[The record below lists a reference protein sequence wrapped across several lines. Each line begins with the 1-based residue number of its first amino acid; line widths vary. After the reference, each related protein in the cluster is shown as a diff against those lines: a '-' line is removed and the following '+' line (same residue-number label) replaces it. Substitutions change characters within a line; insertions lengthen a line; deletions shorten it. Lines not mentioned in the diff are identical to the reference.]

1 MSMSLYSP
9 QLDLWQTPTWVTYLA
24 LYDADG
30 NERTLKEK
38 KHFYSSVV
46 KSTLNGVFPD
56 RESAELRRQ
65 EVNAH
70 LAKLHNVTEMDMV

>member
-1 MSMSLYSP
+1 MSMNLHSP

-38 KHFYSSVV
+38 KHTYASWV
-46 KSTLNGVFPD
+46 KSTGNGAYPD
-56 RESAELRRQ
+56 QESEELSRQ
-65 EVNAH
+65 RINAH
-70 LAKLHNVTEMDMV
+70 LAELKNVTEMDMI

>member
-1 MSMSLYSP
+1 MSMNLHSP

-38 KHFYSSVV
+38 KHIYASWV
-46 KSTLNGVFPD
+46 KSTGNGAYPD
-56 RESAELRRQ
+56 QESAELSRRRIT
-65 EVNAH
+65 NH
-70 LAKLHNVTEMDMV
+70 LSVLHVVDEMDMI